1 MLWFRPQPAILIS
14 WENRT
19 MIVKKNVWDL
29 LAPVYDL
36 FVKPNRKA
44 YSEMTAM
51 IRRAVKDK
59 EVLELASGTAVIS
72 KGIARVTKRTVAT
85 DISDNMLGQARK
97 GYVPQQLEIMYADAS
112 FLPFDDASFDVVVI
126 ANALHII
133 AAPEQVLG
141 EIKRVL
147 RPGGMLIAPNFIH
160 GEVKGNREIPQKLL
174 VAAGVRFM
182 REWDAESYE
191 RFLAAN
197 GFKITGKCVLSAVF
211 PLMYAECVPEDSTS
225 LPDYDL
231 FDRLPEEAQY
241 KNWIPTGMVNSLCI
255 ATGAL
260 AAGSAF
266 VTLAA
271 RRKQTFPRSAAS
283 FLLGAGTAAVGIA
296 AIWSVYAREQFSYNG
311 ERKLSRQIVEGTAK
325 FIDIPDGGVGLD
337 VGCGSGALTIACA
350 KRNPGAKVI
359 GIDRWGM
366 EYASF
371 SKSLCEK
378 NAECEGAAN
387 TEFRDGN
394 AVKLDFPDESF
405 DAVMSNYVYHNI
417 SGVNK
422 QKLLL
427 ETLRVLKK
435 GGTFAIHDIML
446 SARFGDMTAFARKL
460 KDMGYEKVE
469 LIDTTDGFFMS
480 EKEAFLLMLKGSVLL
495 VGKK

>member
-1 MLWFRPQPAILIS
+1 M
-14 WENRT
+14 RT
-19 MIVKKNVWDL
+19 SHSVWDL
-29 LAPVYDL
+29 FAPVYDL

-44 YSEMTAM
+44 YNEMTAM
-51 IRRAVKDK
+51 MRRAVKGK
-59 EVLELASGTAVIS
+59 EVLELAAGTALIS
-72 KGIARVTKRTVAT
+72 KSIAGVTERTVAT
-85 DISDNMLGQARK
+85 DISDKMLGQARK
-97 GYVPQQLEIMYADAS
+97 GYVPQQLEIMCADAA
-112 FLPFDDASFDVVVI
+112 FLPFDDASFDVVI
-126 ANALHII
+126 ISNALHII
-133 AAPEQVLG
+133 PAPEKVLR

-160 GEVKGNREIPQKLL
+160 GEAEGNRELLMKL
-174 VAAGVRFM
+174 AITAGVKFM
-182 REWDAESYE
+182 REWDSESYE
-191 RFLAAN
+191 RFLTAN
-197 GFKITGKCVLSAVF
+197 GWKITGKRVLSAVF
-211 PLMYAECVPEDSTS
+211 PLMYTECVLEDSTS
-225 LPDYDL
+225 LPGYELSDS
-231 FDRLPEEAQY
+231 LPEEAQY
-241 KNWIPTGMVNSLCI
+241 KNWVPTGMVNSLCI

-266 VTLAA
+266 VTAAA
-271 RRKQTFPRSAAS
+271 RRKPTFVRSAAS

-296 AIWSVYAREQFSYNG
+296 AIWSIYAREQFSYNG
-311 ERKLSRQIVEGTAK
+311 DRKLSRQIVEGTAK
-325 FIDIPDGGVGLD
+325 FVDIPDGGVGLD

-378 NAECEGAAN
+378 NAECEGVTN

-394 AVKLDFPDESF
+394 ALKLDFPDETF
-405 DAVMSNYVYHNI
+405 DAVFSNYVYHNI
-417 SGVNK
+417 SCSNK

-435 GGTFAIHDIML
+435 GGTFAIHDVML
-446 SARFGDMTAFARKL
+446 PDRFGDMSAFARKL
-460 KDMGYEKVE
+460 REMGYEKVE

-480 EKEAFLLMLKGSVLL
+480 EKEAFLLMLKGSMLL